1 MTLLLKDKVALV
13 TGGAGRL
20 GRATAEIFLRE
31 GAAVV
36 LADIDA
42 AKVRRVADEL
52 GKAYPGKL
60 AAVAGDQSNPDDAAR
75 FVIEAEQALGLPD
88 VLVNAHGIFPNC
100 PMLEVTVEEW
110 DSVFTVNTRGTMLT
124 CQALA
129 RRWIDAG
136 VKGSIIN
143 ISSGAARSGRPGGGH
158 YSGSKAAVE
167 IMTHIFATELG
178 PHGIR
183 VNAIAPGLVLD
194 NVMTEESDDAH
205 PYVNLTLR
213 GTPIGRTGSAN
224 DIGEAAAFLASDRSE
239 WTTGAI
245 LEVTGGTHCGRT
257 HMPLTRQLR

>member
-1 MTLLLKDKVALV
+1 MTQLLNGKVALI

-31 GAAVV
+31 GASVV
-36 LADIDA
+36 LADINA
-42 AKVRRVADEL
+42 ESVRRVNGEL
-52 GKAYPGKL
+52 EKIYPGKL
-60 AAVAGDQSNPDDAAR
+60 AAVSGDQSQPDDVVR
-75 FVIEAEQALGLPD
+75 FISEAEQALGLPD
-88 VLVNAHGIFPNC
+88 ILVNTHGIFPNC
-100 PMLEVTVEEW
+100 PLLEVSVEEW
-110 DSVFTVNTRGTMLT
+110 DSVFAVNTRGTMLT
-124 CQALA
+124 CQAIA

-136 VKGSIIN
+136 VKGSIVN

-183 VNAIAPGLVLD
+183 VNAVAPGLVLD

-213 GTPIGRTGSAN
+213 GTPIGRTGSAG
-224 DIGEAAAFLASDRSE
+224 DIGEAVAFLASGRSE

>member
-1 MTLLLKDKVALV
+1 MPLLLKDRVALV

-31 GAAVV
+31 GAAVI
-36 LADIDA
+36 LADIDEA
-42 AKVRRVADEL
+42 RVRRVAAEL
-52 GKAYPGKL
+52 EPSHSGKV
-60 AAVAGDQSNPDDAAR
+60 AAVSGDQSVAEDADR
-75 FVIEAEQALGLPD
+75 FVNEAEAALGLPD

-110 DSVFTVNTRGTMLT
+110 DSVFAVNTRGTMLT

-129 RRWIDAG
+129 RRWIEAG

-143 ISSGAARSGRPGGGH
+143 ISSSAARSGRPGGGH

-183 VNAIAPGLVLD
+183 VNAVAPGLILD
-194 NVMTEESDDAH
+194 NVMHEESEDAH
-205 PYVNLTLR
+205 PYVNMTLR
-213 GTPIGRTGSAN
+213 STPIGRTGSPA

>member
-1 MTLLLKDKVALV
+1 MTQLLNGKVALI

-20 GRATAEIFLRE
+20 GRATAQIFLRE

-36 LADIDA
+36 LADINA
-42 AKVRRVADEL
+42 EAVHRASGEL
-52 GKAYPGKL
+52 ENTCPGKL
-60 AAVAGDQSNPDDAAR
+60 AAVSGDQSRPDDVSR
-75 FVIEAEQALGLPD
+75 FIGEAEQALGLPD
-88 VLVNAHGIFPNC
+88 ILVNTHGIFPNC
-100 PMLEVTVEEW
+100 PLLEVSVEEW
-110 DSVFTVNTRGTMLT
+110 DSVFAVNTRGTMLT
-124 CQALA
+124 CQAIA

-136 VKGSIIN
+136 VKGSIVN
-143 ISSGAARSGRPGGGH
+143 ISSGAARSGRPGGAH

-183 VNAIAPGLVLD
+183 VNAVAPGLVLD

-213 GTPIGRTGSAN
+213 GTPIGRTGSAD
-224 DIGEAAAFLASDRSE
+224 DIGEAVAFLASDRSE